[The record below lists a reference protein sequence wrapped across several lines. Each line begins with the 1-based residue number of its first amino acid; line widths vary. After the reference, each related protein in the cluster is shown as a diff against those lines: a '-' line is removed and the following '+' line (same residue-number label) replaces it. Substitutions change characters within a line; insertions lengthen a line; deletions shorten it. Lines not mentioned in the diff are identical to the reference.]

1 MELTKSF
8 SKDEDTEADC
18 DLTVETTET
27 VWRGILAK
35 DKSPAMAATKGEL
48 KVTPGLL
55 SLQTFMS
62 YLDTE

>member
-1 MELTKSF
+1 MELTRSY
-8 SKDEDTEADC
+8 SKDEDVLMEC
-18 DLTVETTET
+18 DMTVETTET

-35 DKSPAMAATKGEL
+35 DKSPAMAAMKGEL

-55 SLQTFMS
+55 SLQSFMS